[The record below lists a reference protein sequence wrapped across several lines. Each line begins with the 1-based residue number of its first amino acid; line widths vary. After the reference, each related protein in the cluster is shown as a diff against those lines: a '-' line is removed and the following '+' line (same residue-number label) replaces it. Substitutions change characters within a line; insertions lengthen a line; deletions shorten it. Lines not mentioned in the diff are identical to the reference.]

1 MPKAITQRPQQEV
14 AERRRGHQHVILYAH
29 LSIRKVRH
37 IFGSNGEEAE
47 GHARGASDSTGNQQI
62 AKAAI
67 SLQDTQP
74 DARAGFTSG
83 AARSLRRLRRRDA
96 WDAARLASER
106 KPDKR
111 DEHHSKSDRKAER
124 KVGWKA
130 MAGVERIS
138 VARAAPPMPSKP
150 PRPLESPK
158 KRPRQFSGMAR
169 ATRSSQGVVDS
180 PLPIVCA
187 RSKRKKKISNQSGCG
202 LASSSV
208 APANTR

>member
-1 MPKAITQRPQQEV
+1 MPQAITQRPQQEV
-14 AERRRGHQHVILYAH
+14 AELRRGHQHVILYAH

-47 GHARGASDSTGNQQI
+47 GQARGASDSTGNQQI

-106 KPDKR
+106 KTDKR

-124 KVGWKA
+124 KVGREA
-130 MAGVERIS
+130 DGRRGENQRRQG
-138 VARAAPPMPSKP
+138 RAADA
-150 PRPLESPK
+150 
-158 KRPRQFSGMAR
+158 QQ
-169 ATRSSQGVVDS
+169 ATQTS
-180 PLPIVCA
+180 
-187 RSKRKKKISNQSGCG
+187 RKSEE
-202 LASSSV
+202 
-208 APANTR
+208 APAPVLWDGPRHQIKPGRR